1 MSIILQTDNLTKSYK
16 DKVVVNKVNMTIN
29 KGEIYG
35 FVGENGAGKTTLI
48 RLITGVILPT
58 SGSFQILPGERR
70 HYGDI
75 GAIVENPSIALNLS
89 AYDNIY
95 NQFILVGRSDYEH
108 IPDILTSVGLDYLI
122 HDSKKAGNFSLGMKQ
137 RLAIGMAITGSPK
150 LLVLDEPMNGLD
162 PEGIVEFRNLILSL
176 SKNEGITFLIS
187 SHILDELAKVA
198 NRFGFIHKGRIIEE
212 ISNEEL
218 QSKGEKRATLK
229 VSTTD
234 GANEIL
240 NDIGVSN
247 FTINV
252 ENNTILIVGDI
263 NLNEILKALIAHE
276 ILVLNIDNSNDTI
289 EDYYMKLI
297 GGKK

>member
-198 NRFGFIHKGRIIEE
+198 NRFGFIHKGKIIEE